1 MQYRTAE
8 SVTIG
13 HPDKLADFVADS
25 ILDECLKQDADSRVA
40 CEVLIA
46 HDTLHIAGEISTK
59 AKIDPAEIARMA
71 IREVG
76 YEPPAHVYTSIVEQS
91 LDISQAVNKE
101 QQGAGDQGIIYGYA
115 TDETISKLPLAAD
128 LARRL
133 TDAMSGEAMR
143 SKGYGPDGKAQVTVA
158 YDNTGRFKGIDTV
171 LVSIQHPEAAS
182 AIQIGVDV
190 ARGVLR
196 PGLGEFLK
204 ITRSI
209 IVNPSGRFVKGGF
222 EADTGLTGRKLAV
235 DTYGGLAHHGG
246 GAMSGKDP
254 SKVDRS
260 AAYMA
265 RYIANTIIASGLASV
280 CEVGLAYAI
289 GMAEPVMVSI
299 NTFGSATE
307 ARDTEMAAAVKKTFD
322 LTPAGITRTLNLK
335 QIRYAD
341 TVRRGAFGY
350 GKPLPWENVSVQ
362 SAIELRR
369 HLSRGR

>member
-46 HDTLHIAGEISTK
+46 HDTLHIAGEMSTK

-76 YEPPAHVYTSIVEQS
+76 YEPPARVYTSIVEQS
-91 LDISQAVNKE
+91 RDISQAVNKE

-115 TDETISKLPLAAD
+115 TDETISRLPLAAD
-128 LARRL
+128 LARSL
-133 TDAMSGEAMR
+133 TDAMSGKAMR

-158 YDNTGRFKGIDTV
+158 YDKAGRFKGIDTV
-171 LVSIQHPEAAS
+171 LVSIQHPEAAT
-182 AIQIGVDV
+182 APQIGEDV
-190 ARGVLR
+190 LHGVLQ

>member
-13 HPDKLADFVADS
+13 HPDKLADLVADS

-46 HDTLHIAGEISTK
+46 HDTLHIAGEISTA
-59 AKIDPAEIARMA
+59 AKISPIEIARRA
-71 IREVG
+71 IKEVG
-76 YEPPAHVYTSIVEQS
+76 YEPPAHVYTSIAEQS
-91 LDISQAVNKE
+91 RDIGQAVNKE

-115 TDETISKLPLAAD
+115 TDETISRLPLAAD

-133 TDAMSGEAMR
+133 TGAMSGEAMR

-158 YDNTGRFKGIDTV
+158 YDNAGRFKGIDTV
-171 LVSIQHPEAAS
+171 LVSIQHPEAAT
-182 AIQIGVDV
+182 APQIGDDV
-190 ARGVLR
+190 LHGVLQ

-307 ARDTEMAAAVKKTFD
+307 ASDAEIATAVKKAFD
-322 LTPAGITRTLNLK
+322 LTPRGITRSLGLTK
-335 QIRYAD
+335 ICYTD
-341 TVRRGAFGY
+341 TVRSGAFGY
-350 GKPLPWENVSVQ
+350 GKPYPWENVSVQ

-369 HLSRGR
+369 HLSRRG